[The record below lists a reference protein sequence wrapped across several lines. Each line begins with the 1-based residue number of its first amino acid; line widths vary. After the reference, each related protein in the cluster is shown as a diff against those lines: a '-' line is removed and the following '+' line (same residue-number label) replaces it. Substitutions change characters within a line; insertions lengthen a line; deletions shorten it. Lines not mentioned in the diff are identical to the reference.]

1 MALKEGVEPRKYQTE
16 IAESA
21 LRHGNT
27 LVVLPTGM
35 GKTLIAVLV
44 IERKLKEGAVL
55 FLAPTKPLVSQH
67 LRTIRELL
75 PGVDAIAITGE
86 MKKEER
92 RMHWE
97 SHSVI
102 IATPQTVERDINA
115 INKERFSLLVIDEVH
130 KAIGKYAYAEVAQQ
144 FRPYSMIL
152 GLTASPGGKK
162 AKIDEI
168 TSTLGIVNVESRDH
182 FDDDVKPYV
191 KEMDIEWIEIAEA
204 PEYIEAKRRLQALL
218 DWYINMV
225 RHYGFAV
232 HARSRKAMIL
242 AQQSIVKS
250 RLKTKYHA
258 LKYLSAAINLDYA
271 IEMLET
277 QSMDAFLNYVSGLN
291 SRETKGAQLLSMD
304 GRLHEVIGYV
314 RQHKVIHPKMQKLVE
329 IISANPHAKYI
340 VFSQYTAQ
348 IEYLEKA
355 LTMFGFR
362 CRKFMGQRRGFTR
375 KQQLEAIEQFRNGE
389 FDILIAS
396 SIGEEGLDIPSV
408 DYVIFYEPIPS
419 EIRSIQRRGRAG
431 RAKKGFVKVLIT
443 QNTRDEA
450 AYRASQ
456 RKEKSMK
463 RIITRMKTGTAGT
476 VQGTRRL
483 TGTLKDYF

>member
-1 MALKEGVEPRKYQTE
+1 MALREGVEPRKYQKE

-44 IERKLKEGAVL
+44 IERKVQEGAVL

-67 LRTIRELL
+67 LKTIRDLL

-86 MKKEER
+86 MGKNARKEL
-92 RMHWE
+92 WK
-97 SHSVI
+97 SHDI
-102 IATPQTVERDINA
+102 IVATPQTVESDLDI
-115 INKERFSLLVIDEVH
+115 IDKGRFSLLVIDEVH
-130 KAIGKYAYAEVAQQ
+130 KAIGKYAYTEVAQE
-144 FRPYSMIL
+144 FRPYAMIL

-162 AKIDEI
+162 AKIEEI

-182 FDDDVKPYV
+182 LDEDVRPYV
-191 KEMDIEWIEIAEA
+191 KEMDIDWIEVDEL
-204 PEYIEAKRRLQALL
+204 PEYVEAKKQLRALL
-218 DWYINMV
+218 DWYIGMV
-225 RHYGFAV
+225 RHYGFSVYAK
-232 HARSRKAMIL
+232 SRKSMIL
-242 AQQSIVKS
+242 AQQSIMKS
-250 RLKTKYHA
+250 RLKSKYHA

-277 QSMDAFLNYVSGLN
+277 QSMDAFLTYTASLE
-291 SRETKGAQLLSMD
+291 SRETKGAQLLSRD
-304 GRLHEVIGYV
+304 GRLHDIIAYV

-329 IISANPHAKYI
+329 LIEADKSAKYI

-348 IEYLEKA
+348 IEYLERA
-355 LTMFGFR
+355 LALFGFR

-389 FDILIAS
+389 FDVLIAS

-431 RAKKGFVKVLIT
+431 RAKKGFVRVLIT
-443 QNTRDEA
+443 RGTRDEA
-450 AYRASQ
+450 AYYVSQ
-456 RKEKSMK
+456 RKEK
-463 RIITRMKTGTAGT
+463 RMKHIINRMKAGNS
-476 VQGTRRL
+476 GILRGRKL
-483 TGTLKDYF
+483 TGTLMDYMH